1 MKKHIYLLFAAFV
14 AGGLSSCNDALD
26 LPDDGRISYESIWSD
41 RNRTIG
47 YLNTCYNYV
56 SGPSFGVISYT
67 DDAQDAYDYMA
78 NSGVTY
84 WYSGLVSATS
94 WPLGGSWSN
103 AFVGIRYC
111 NVFIQALPN
120 ATAYAQEEEKKGWI
134 AQAQALRAYYY
145 LTLIREYGGVPLIT
159 EPYSYDHDF
168 SSDRRAKVWEI
179 VKQIL
184 QDTDDALAA
193 PGAEEMSYTSKGFRW
208 VLGSNYANMMHR
220 ALAYAIRSEA
230 IMLAVSPLHAN
241 EEGNPYTW
249 EDAARITK
257 EALDQCLAHDYSLF
271 TRLPVVQTDSKG
283 AYDYYFF
290 TPYDYDRTSDKETI
304 YGVAGISVWNYYGL
318 PTNSRQ
324 SSAGISPTQE
334 LIDSYETADGHPI
347 LKKTG
352 DGKYYKDDSHLQPN
366 FNEAAGYDDQN
377 PYENRDPRFYQ
388 SVYFNGAQ
396 RHWDDPDELVKIYDN
411 APRDSSCAIDKT
423 TIRNTRTGYYMR
435 KYDKHTS
442 SYETPVTGYVR
453 RFRLA
458 ELYLNF
464 AEAANEAY
472 GPTQQVEGYS
482 GQASMSAVEAVNAVR
497 TRADMPNVRDE
508 YTTDRDVFRDRIWN
522 ERRVEFAFEPL
533 RFYDIRRWK
542 ILDEAETVVTGM
554 RATKNDS
561 DGTFTYKRFVV
572 SERKSNAD
580 TYLLFPLPTD
590 EVNKMYK
597 LTGTNWQNP
606 GYESPE

>member
-1 MKKHIYLLFAAFV
+1 M
-14 AGGLSSCNDALD
+14 
-26 LPDDGRISYESIWSD
+26 
-41 RNRTIG
+41 
-47 YLNTCYNYV
+47 
-56 SGPSFGVISYT
+56 
-67 DDAQDAYDYMA
+67 
-78 NSGVTY
+78 
-84 WYSGLVSATS
+84 
-94 WPLGGSWSN
+94 
-103 AFVGIRYC
+103 
-111 NVFIQALPN
+111 
-120 ATAYAQEEEKKGWI
+120 
-134 AQAQALRAYYY
+134 
-145 LTLIREYGGVPLIT
+145 
-159 EPYSYDHDF
+159 
-168 SSDRRAKVWEI
+168 
-179 VKQIL
+179 
-184 QDTDDALAA
+184 
-193 PGAEEMSYTSKGFRW
+193 
-208 VLGSNYANMMHR
+208 
-220 ALAYAIRSEA
+220 
-230 IMLAVSPLHAN
+230 
-241 EEGNPYTW
+241 
-249 EDAARITK
+249 
-257 EALDQCLAHDYSLF
+257 
-271 TRLPVVQTDSKG
+271 
-283 AYDYYFF
+283 
-290 TPYDYDRTSDKETI
+290 
-304 YGVAGISVWNYYGL
+304 
-318 PTNSRQ
+318 
-324 SSAGISPTQE
+324 
-334 LIDSYETADGHPI
+334 
-347 LKKTG
+347 
-352 DGKYYKDDSHLQPN
+352 QPN